1 MEGLV
6 GSLKRAKVRFPA
18 IDKAKRPHGG
28 GNHMR
33 KLMVLVAMLAMALV
47 FVVPVV
53 AQEFSQSIGE
63 GISQDSEMEADSGEV
78 DQSFTVT
85 GSGDNSNQC
94 SGVSGVTNTGNSQ
107 PVTQVIQYNSVA
119 DDFEFE
125 GGGAQIIQANSEAG
139 DFEFEGDS
147 DITVDGT
154 NETTCG
160 QKVNQAAGAG

>member
-1 MEGLV
+1 
-6 GSLKRAKVRFPA
+6 
-18 IDKAKRPHGG
+18 
-28 GNHMR
+28 MR

-63 GISQDSEMEADSGEV
+63 GISQESEPEAESGDV
-78 DQSFTVT
+78 NQSFDVS
-85 GSGDNSNQC
+85 GSGDQSNQC
-94 SGVSGVTNTGNSQ
+94 ADVSGVTNTGNSQ

-139 DFEFEGDS
+139 DFEFEGNPDL
-147 DITVDGT
+147 TVEGSST
-154 NETTCG
+154 TSCEQRVNEASSA
-160 QKVNQAAGAG
+160 N